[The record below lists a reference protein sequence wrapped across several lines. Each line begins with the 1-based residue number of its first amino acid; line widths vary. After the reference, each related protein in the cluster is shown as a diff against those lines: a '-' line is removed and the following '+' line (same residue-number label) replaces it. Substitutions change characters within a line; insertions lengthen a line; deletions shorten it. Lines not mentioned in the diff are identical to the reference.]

1 MNYTHLGRTGLK
13 VSRLCLGTMNFGD
26 VTDEKTSARILDEA
40 LEAGINFIDTADV
53 YGTEKSP
60 DIQQGSGLS
69 EEIIGRWIQQGG
81 RRDRIVLATKVY
93 QPMGPGPND
102 RRLSAYH
109 IRKACEDSLRRLKTD
124 HTNVPIEDVAETVK
138 ALIQEGKV
146 KHWGLSEASAR
157 TIRRAHAVLPVTA
170 VQSEYAMW
178 WREPETRIFPTLE
191 ELGIG
196 FVPYCPTARSFLA
209 GAVNPSQRF
218 DSTDRRH
225 NLPRFQPDALA
236 KNMVLL
242 EFAQSWARR
251 KNTTPVQ
258 FALAWVMAQRPWIVP
273 IPGTT
278 QYPHL
283 IENSG
288 APQVR
293 LTDSELREI
302 DAALAKIPLQGGR
315 ADPFTESQ
323 FDKS

>member
-1 MNYTHLGRTGLK
+1 
-13 VSRLCLGTMNFGD
+13 
-26 VTDEKTSARILDEA
+26 
-40 LEAGINFIDTADV
+40 
-53 YGTEKSP
+53 
-60 DIQQGSGLS
+60 
-69 EEIIGRWIQQGG
+69 
-81 RRDRIVLATKVY
+81 
-93 QPMGPGPND
+93 
-102 RRLSAYH
+102 
-109 IRKACEDSLRRLKTD
+109 
-124 HTNVPIEDVAETVK
+124 
-138 ALIQEGKV
+138 
-146 KHWGLSEASAR
+146 
-157 TIRRAHAVLPVTA
+157 
-170 VQSEYAMW
+170 MW

-225 NLPRFQPDALA
+225 NLPRFQPDAPPKTWCCLNLRSRGPVA
-236 KNMVLL
+236 KHHSGSVRAGTGNGP
-242 EFAQSWARR
+242 AA
-251 KNTTPVQ
+251 
-258 FALAWVMAQRPWIVP
+258 WIVP